1 MAQEL
6 EEGAL
11 NNTYD
16 LRKTLLDI
24 ACEYGNID
32 AVKKL
37 LELGGKITKLESRLD
52 SYKPEVL
59 KILLQQDEFPLLKRP
74 GETEEQ
80 FKSQVKECKESLIR
94 RNSWD
99 DKKIDAGVLEILL
112 NDKTL
117 KISSDVF
124 NSLIAHKNY
133 KAANVFIEKR
143 RDSLEPSLIGA
154 IVSTDFHFQ
163 ARYNYTFLAGVPKD
177 YQNAL
182 QRETFL
188 YSMPIACFVSLPLA
202 IVYDSPAPM
211 LLVPLYLV
219 LNGMYNK
226 YYLIPGFLDAVAKL
240 GQELEA
246 KEKAEAQNK
255 VEQTP
260 TENDIT
266 ISLEDKNEFIAEC
279 INGEIETVKAK
290 LKDQATLATTAKTVG
305 GLTGIHIAIQT
316 QNLKLLECF
325 LAEQIMAAIDEK
337 EVTPFDLLM
346 QLRKDKEFDKDNKIL
361 DYFFEHVFNTKHVDA
376 LKRTPLHI
384 AAKYNN
390 LDLAKRAL
398 EIDGL
403 NLLAK
408 DKNGNT
414 ALYLSLNNKDLLEVI
429 IPFYKDI
436 KPTEDAQADLKRVLN
451 KLIEEKNIVLF
462 AEVLT
467 LLKSNKIDIQPISND
482 ILADAIARKNSNAVD
497 SMIELV
503 ETIDPK
509 HLFNASTLDRYASKE
524 TLRILRS
531 LIKAGGQQGQDEKA
545 KLDLNAINKKGN
557 WLDNFLQDTYSKQEF
572 LKDSGYYNEIWK
584 ERVLASTCA
593 LATFAAIQYTDRS
606 AFIQVCL
613 SGFAYKV
620 SANYYD
626 KHYLKPTVEAN
637 ISAMEII

>member
-1 MAQEL
+1 
-6 EEGAL
+6 
-11 NNTYD
+11 
-16 LRKTLLDI
+16 
-24 ACEYGNID
+24 
-32 AVKKL
+32 
-37 LELGGKITKLESRLD
+37 
-52 SYKPEVL
+52 
-59 KILLQQDEFPLLKRP
+59 
-74 GETEEQ
+74 
-80 FKSQVKECKESLIR
+80 
-94 RNSWD
+94 
-99 DKKIDAGVLEILL
+99 
-112 NDKTL
+112 
-117 KISSDVF
+117 
-124 NSLIAHKNY
+124 
-133 KAANVFIEKR
+133 
-143 RDSLEPSLIGA
+143 
-154 IVSTDFHFQ
+154 
-163 ARYNYTFLAGVPKD
+163 
-177 YQNAL
+177 
-182 QRETFL
+182 
-188 YSMPIACFVSLPLA
+188 
-202 IVYDSPAPM
+202 
-211 LLVPLYLV
+211 
-219 LNGMYNK
+219 
-226 YYLIPGFLDAVAKL
+226 
-240 GQELEA
+240 
-246 KEKAEAQNK
+246 
-255 VEQTP
+255 
-260 TENDIT
+260 
-266 ISLEDKNEFIAEC
+266 
-279 INGEIETVKAK
+279 
-290 LKDQATLATTAKTVG
+290 
-305 GLTGIHIAIQT
+305 
-316 QNLKLLECF
+316 
-325 LAEQIMAAIDEK
+325 
-337 EVTPFDLLM
+337 
-346 QLRKDKEFDKDNKIL
+346 
-361 DYFFEHVFNTKHVDA
+361 
-376 LKRTPLHI
+376 
-384 AAKYNN
+384 
-390 LDLAKRAL
+390 
-398 EIDGL
+398 
-403 NLLAK
+403 
-408 DKNGNT
+408 
-414 ALYLSLNNKDLLEVI
+414 I